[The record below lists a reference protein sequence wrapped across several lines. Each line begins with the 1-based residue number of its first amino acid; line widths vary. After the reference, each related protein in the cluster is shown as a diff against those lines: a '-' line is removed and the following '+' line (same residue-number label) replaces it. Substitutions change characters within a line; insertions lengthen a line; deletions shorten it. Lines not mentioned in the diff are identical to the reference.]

1 MRSTLLVQKVLD
13 SKQRVSGAPWWSSGL
28 AAFTA
33 PAQVQCLVGE
43 LRLHKL
49 SSQIKINK

>member
-13 SKQRVSGAPWWSSGL
+13 SKQRVLGAPWSSGF

-33 PAQVQCLVGE
+33 LAQVQCLAGE
-43 LRLHKL
+43 LGLQKL
-49 SSQIKINK
+49 SSQMKINK